1 MKTLEL
7 GWRSKD
13 GLDFFGR
20 AWHPDQA
27 AKGVICLVH
36 GLGEH
41 VGRYEHAGA
50 EFAEAGYALLGFDQ
64 RGHGRSDGPRG
75 HTPSYDALMD
85 DIGELLDQAEKHYP
99 GVPCF
104 LYGHSMGGNEVINY
118 GMRRNPPLLGVIATG
133 PWLRLSFRPSAWQVA
148 LGRLMN
154 KVAPAFT
161 QASKLDATAISRDS
175 RVVEAYTNDPLVHD
189 RISARLFVE
198 MYDSGEWALA
208 NAARLSIPLL
218 LMHGG
223 ADRIT
228 SASASR
234 EFAQKSGGNTALH
247 IQDGLY
253 HEIHNE
259 PEKSG
264 VFKIMIAWLEETSGG
279 KPGVKTSAS
288 PET

>member
-7 GWRSKD
+7 DWRSKD
-13 GLDFFGR
+13 GLDLFGR
-20 AWHPDQA
+20 CWEPERP
-27 AKGVICLVH
+27 AKGILCLVH

-50 EFAEAGYALLGFDQ
+50 EFAGAGYSLLGFDQ

-85 DIGELLDQAEKHYP
+85 DIGELLAQAERRYP
-99 GVPCF
+99 GVPRF

-118 GMRRNPPLLGVIATG
+118 AMRRNPPILGVIATG
-133 PWLRLSFRPSAWQVA
+133 PWLRLAFQPPAWQIA

-154 KVAPAFT
+154 KLAPAFT
-161 QASKLDATAISRDS
+161 QASKLDAAAISRDGK
-175 RVVEAYTNDPLVHD
+175 VVEAYVNDPLVHD
-189 RISARLFVE
+189 KISARLFIE
-198 MYDSGEWALA
+198 MHNSGEWALA
-208 NAARLSIPLL
+208 NAAGLSLPLL

-228 SASASR
+228 AASASR
-234 EFAQKSGGNTALH
+234 EFAQKKGGNTALH
-247 IQDGLY
+247 IQEGLY

-259 PEKSG
+259 PEKAE
-264 VFKIMIAWLEETSGG
+264 VFKTMIAWLEQEGG
-279 KPGVKTSAS
+279 AS
-288 PET
+288 L